1 MRSFVKGLAVLAV
14 SSLVGIA
21 VLEVAAARLYAHY
34 MQRPFDKEEIAARL
48 LHAPSAAPDAPSAN
62 VSPDD
67 PRVADQRVVIHPYF
81 GYTANP
87 AKPGVNAYGFFGA
100 DPLAERSDGVA
111 RVAITGGSVA
121 DQLVK
126 TASATLAEALS
137 GAPRFAG
144 RSIELVDLALGGY
157 KQPQQLLVLATL
169 LALGA
174 QFDAVIDVDGF
185 NEIDGAKDNL
195 QDGIN
200 PYYPYTWNLH
210 ARQALDP
217 VALVHMSAV
226 EAARARRE
234 TLRTDF
240 ARWPVP
246 HSAFLLTLWDL
257 LDRRQEAT
265 IRAETAALRDALAHS
280 PATPQQTGPAVAFAD
295 DNAMYADFVEVWAR
309 ASLEMAMLCASHGIA
324 YFQFL
329 QPNQYFPESKTL
341 TAEERQHAYDP
352 DVADTGRVATA
363 YPMLRERGRD
373 LVTQGVPFTDLT
385 MLFKD
390 EPRSVYGDTCCHLNS
405 LGNAELAEAI
415 GRVVGAAP
423 PNAER

>member
-1 MRSFVKGLAVLAV
+1 MRSFVKGLMVLAV
-14 SSLVGIA
+14 SSLIGIA
-21 VLEVAAARLYAHY
+21 VLEAAAPRLYTRY
-34 MQRPFDKEEIAARL
+34 TQRPFAAEEIAARL
-48 LHAPSAAPDAPSAN
+48 LHPPGAAPDAPAAN
-62 VSPDD
+62 LSPGD
-67 PRVADQRVVIHPYF
+67 PRVADQRVIIHPYF

-87 AKPGVNAYGFFGA
+87 AKADVNAYGFFGA
-100 DPLAERSDGVA
+100 DPLAARKDGVA
-111 RVAITGGSVA
+111 RVAIMGGSVA

-126 TASATLAEALS
+126 TAGAALTDALD

-174 QFDAVIDVDGF
+174 QFDAVIAVDGF
-185 NEIDGAKDNL
+185 NEIDGAKDNA

-217 VALVHMSAV
+217 AALMHIAAV

-234 TLRTDF
+234 ALRTGF

-295 DNAMYADFVEVWAR
+295 DNAMYAEFVEVWAR
-309 ASLEMAMLCASHGIA
+309 ASLEMSMLCASHGIA

-329 QPNQYFPESKTL
+329 QPNQYFPGSKTL
-341 TAEERQHAYDP
+341 TAEEREGAYDP
-352 DVADTGRVATA
+352 DVADAGRVATA
-363 YPMLRERGRD
+363 YPMLRERGSD
-373 LVTQGVPFTDLT
+373 LVAQGVPFTDLT

-390 EPRSVYGDTCCHLNS
+390 EPRSVYGDTCCHLNA

-415 GRVVGAAP
+415 GRALSAVP
-423 PNAER
+423 PSAEQ